1 MKKINKKY
9 SFYAFMVL
17 WLKLMNFNPANHQK
31 QMSSWLEK
39 LFYSSDQRKGLL
51 MAFRNSGKSTIVGLF
66 VAWILYFNPNLRI
79 LVLAADYA
87 LARKMVRNVKR
98 IIEKHPLTSGLKPN
112 NADEWASTQFTV
124 SRSIE
129 LRDPSVLAK
138 GIDANITG
146 LRADIIICD
155 DVEVPKNCDTAE
167 KRKQLRDKLSEL
179 EYILSPDGLE
189 IFIGTPHTFY
199 TIYQTT
205 PDASRPEADVF
216 LQGYNKLQIPILD
229 DFGNSA
235 WPQRFSNLQIANMR
249 RMTGENKF
257 LSQMMLCPVNINN
270 SRLNVSD
277 LVRYQSEIKMFFA
290 NGKEVLNINNTQMI
304 SASCW
309 WDPAFST
316 KGDNSVVACVFCD
329 ALGRYYLHDILY
341 INIAQDCSD
350 KALAQVNQ
358 VIDFLQRNHIPSIRI
373 ETNGLGKFLPA
384 ILRQQLAIRHLRI
397 AVIEETSHRN
407 KQERILEAFEVPLA
421 SKLLHVSDKIW
432 HTKFIEELRQWQPI
446 ANISDDGL
454 DAVAG
459 CILSEPVRLVHS
471 FTTAPSSGWQKMSGQ
486 FRANSNFKI

>member
-1 MKKINKKY
+1 
-9 SFYAFMVL
+9 MVL
-17 WLKLMNFNPANHQK
+17 WLKLMDFNPANHQK
-31 QMSSWLEK
+31 QISLWLEK
-39 LFYSSDQRKGLL
+39 LFNSKDWRKGLL

-98 IIEKHPLTSGLKPN
+98 IIEKHPLTASLKPH

-124 SRSIE
+124 ERNIE

-146 LRADIIICD
+146 LRADVIICD
-155 DVEVPKNCDTAE
+155 DVEVPKNCDTSE

-179 EYILSPDGLE
+179 EYILTPNGIE

-199 TIYQTT
+199 TIYQTKSD
-205 PDASRPEADVF
+205 PSRPEADVF
-216 LQGYNKLQIPILD
+216 LQGYNELQIPILD
-229 DFGNSA
+229 QFGNSA

-277 LVRYQSEIKMFFA
+277 LVRYSSDIKTFFA
-290 NGKEVLNINNTQMI
+290 NGKEILTINNTQMV

-329 ALGRYYLHDILY
+329 AQGRYYLHDILY
-341 INIAQDCSD
+341 INVDESQAD
-350 KALAQVNQ
+350 KATAQVNQ
-358 VIDFLQRNHIPSIRI
+358 VIDFLERNHLPSVRI

-384 ILRQQLAIRHLRI
+384 ILRQQLAVRHLRI
-397 AVIEETSHRN
+397 AVIEETSRSN

-421 SKLLHVSDKIW
+421 SKLLYVSETIW
-432 HTKFIEELRQWQPI
+432 KTRFIEELRQWQPI
-446 ANISDDGL
+446 SNIADDGV

-459 CILSEPVRLVHS
+459 CILSEPVRLVRS
-471 FTTAPSSGWQKMSGQ
+471 FTNATSSNWQKMSEQ